1 LLRSG
6 TFYFALTPKSSVQ
19 NPGFLLLVEV
29 GFRRVSAQH
38 TQLLKLISL
47 TIGTRVLV
55 NGLELTQIRQQIA
68 EIIDPPVG
76 PEAVPVV

>member
-1 LLRSG
+1 
-6 TFYFALTPKSSVQ
+6 
-19 NPGFLLLVEV
+19 LVEV

-38 TQLLKLISL
+38 THLLKLISL

-76 PEAVPVV
+76 PEKTTETLSH